1 MNTEIQAYIDRQTIV
16 DKENLRHA
24 RKVNLPRLLK
34 KVVKETNEIQSD
46 YKPFGKEKDH
56 QKN

>member
-24 RKVNLPRLLK
+24 RKTIYPACSKRWLRKPMKYNRTISHLEK
-34 KVVKETNEIQSD
+34 KRTI
-46 YKPFGKEKDH
+46 GKI
-56 QKN
+56 